1 GRGFSKDFATDKSA
15 FLINETLAKRLNW
28 KDPVGKYITR
38 DGKHKVIG
46 VVKDFHFSP
55 LHVDIEP
62 LIITIQPWDYYYL
75 LSLKVRQGNTEKTIK
90 AIETF
95 WNSVIS
101 NEPFNYRFLDKTIES
116 NYNNLSNTGETFIW
130 FSIIAIILAGLGLF
144 GQAVFN
150 AEQRTKEIGI
160 RKVLGANVRIILIAL
175 SGDIAKTIVV
185 ANILAFPV
193 AWYVNDMWLQ
203 QFAYHIKIQYWIY
216 LVAFLLSLI
225 IGMLTT
231 IFQTIKAART
241 NPVDALKY
249 E

>member
-1 GRGFSKDFATDKSA
+1 M
-15 FLINETLAKRLNW
+15 
-28 KDPVGKYITR
+28 
-38 DGKHKVIG
+38 
-46 VVKDFHFSP
+46 
-55 LHVDIEP
+55 HVDIEP

-101 NEPFNYRFLDKTIES
+101 NEPFNYLFLDKTIKS
-116 NYNNLSNTGETFIW
+116 KYNDLSNTGKTFTW